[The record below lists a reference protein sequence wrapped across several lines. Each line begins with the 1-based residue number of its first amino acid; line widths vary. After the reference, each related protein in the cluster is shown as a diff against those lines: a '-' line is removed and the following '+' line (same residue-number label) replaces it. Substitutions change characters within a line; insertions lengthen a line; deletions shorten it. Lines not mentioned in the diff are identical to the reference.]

1 MSASGESTE
10 RDPLDLLVE
19 EFLGRHRKGEVM
31 DVDAFA
37 ALHPAHGTEL
47 RELLPTLQALEQ
59 VKREKESTGGKRARV
74 SLPAMQQLGDFKIV
88 RELGRGGMGVVFE
101 AVQESLGRKVALK
114 VLPQASL
121 LTGSQL
127 QRFLREAQI
136 AAQLHHSNIVPV
148 FGSGESDGYHWYAM
162 QHIAG
167 QSLDRWRTLQ
177 AEQPPQGSGAWR
189 SRARFVA
196 RVGVQAASA
205 LHYAHS
211 QGTLHRDVKPGNLLL
226 EDNEHLWVTDFGL
239 AKALEA
245 EGLTHSGDL
254 LGTLQ
259 YMAPEQF
266 TGHYDARSEVYA
278 LGVTLYELLVLRP
291 AFAAK
296 TRSELMERIRTQ
308 RPESLR
314 RLRPDVPGDLAI
326 VIERA
331 MARDPADRYHDAH
344 ELEQDL
350 QAFLEDRPIA
360 ARRQSAFG
368 LVLRWCRHNRAMATL
383 AASTL
388 LAMVGAGILGW
399 VAYVV
404 SNDARAKAE
413 TGRIQIAQEKT
424 RADANVRLLLARFG
438 DLFDTLVGRDPM
450 LAIDEDPDT
459 GEQTVIARTVVDP
472 KSVDLLQQMLDLLGE
487 FTALNAENQ
496 ALRFETARAY
506 RRVGAIHARLGRPE
520 NLARAEKAYE
530 QALLLLDDVTEKDVT
545 REIAAVQ
552 VDFGQLQFRQGDRLG
567 ARQRFQRALN
577 LLEGEHGRE
586 GRALQFELA
595 QAHFLL
601 ARLADRTAESGPGRG
616 PGPGG
621 AGPGGLV
628 PQGTGPGGNPRRE
641 VQKFLQTSK
650 EHLQSAVAIVT
661 RLLEEDADNREFL
674 ALKARCLLVDLP
686 QGPLEGGG
694 RRDRTRD
701 AATGAQRQEGVAIL
715 RGLVEKNPQAEQLRL
730 ELCKALIEDR
740 RRDGRPR
747 GGRGEPPGPDRQGP
761 PEQDLQAV
769 REAKV
774 HAEHL
779 LADEPL
785 SPEYKALR
793 AEVGVL
799 LARMLRDRSDQ
810 PGEPARAELLREA
823 TEELIAVVDVER
835 GLVNADVPLD
845 PRFLGRILDSRV
857 LLASMHFTAGRKAE
871 GVEQMRAVAD
881 LLEAQV
887 AMQKPGMMP
896 RPMLRLFA
904 GQLES
909 GRVARIEEM
918 LRSAGEAE
926 LLARLRTLREQLPPP
941 SDGPDRTDR
950 PDRQGA
956 PPEPR
961 RGGK

>member
-1 MSASGESTE
+1 MSASDESTE

-19 EFLGRHRKGEVM
+19 EFLGRKRQGEVL
-31 DVDAFA
+31 DVEAFA
-37 ALHPAHGTEL
+37 AAHPAHATEL
-47 RELLPTLQALEQ
+47 RELLPTLLALEQ

-88 RELGRGGMGVVFE
+88 GELGRGGMGVVFE

-196 RVGVQAASA
+196 RIGVQAASA

-308 RPESLR
+308 RPDSLR
-314 RLRPDVPGDLAI
+314 RLRPDVPEDLAI

-331 MARDPADRYHDAH
+331 MARDPADRYRDAH

-360 ARRQSAFG
+360 ARRQSALA

-388 LAMVGAGILGW
+388 FAMVGAGILGW

-404 SNDARAKAE
+404 SNEALAKAE
-413 TGRIQIAQEKT
+413 ADRIAVAQEKT
-424 RADANVRLLLARFG
+424 RADANVRLALAAFG
-438 DLFDTLVGRDPM
+438 DVFDTLVGRDPM

-472 KSVDLLQQMLDLLGE
+472 KSIDLLQKMLDFLGE
-487 FTALNAENQ
+487 FTAQNAENQ
-496 ALRFETARAY
+496 SLRFETARAY

-520 NLARAEKAYE
+520 NLGRAAKAYD
-530 QALLLLDDVTEKDVT
+530 QALRLLDDVTEKDVT

-552 VDFGQLQFRQGDRLG
+552 VEYGQLVLRQGNRQG
-567 ARQRFQRALN
+567 AQQRFQRALN
-577 LLEGEHGRE
+577 LLENEHQRD
-586 GRALQFELA
+586 GRALQFERA

-601 ARLADRTAESGPGRG
+601 ARLADRTADGGLPPRG
-616 PGPGG
+616 PGSGGPG
-621 AGPGGLV
+621 AG
-628 PQGTGPGGNPRRE
+628 GTGPGGAVRE
-641 VQKFLQTSK
+641 VAKLVQTAK
-650 EHLQSAVAIVT
+650 EHLLAAQATVGK
-661 RLLEEDADNREFL
+661 LLQDDPDNREFL

-686 QGPLEGGG
+686 QGLLEGGG

-701 AATGAQRQEGVAIL
+701 AATMAQRQEGVVIL
-715 RGLVEKNPQAEQLRL
+715 RDLVEKNPEAEQLRL

-740 RRDGRPR
+740 RRDGPPR
-747 GGRGEPPGPDRQGP
+747 GRRGDLTGRDRP
-761 PEQDLQAV
+761 APSEEELQVV

-774 HAEHL
+774 HADYL
-779 LADEPL
+779 LGQEPL

-793 AEVGVL
+793 AEVGTL
-799 LARMLRDRSDQ
+799 LARMLRDRSEQ
-810 PGEPARAELLREA
+810 PGETARAELLRQA
-823 TEELIAVVDVER
+823 TEELVAVIEVER
-835 GLVNADVPLD
+835 GLIREGEALD
-845 PRFLGRILDSRV
+845 PRFFGRILDSR
-857 LLASMHFTAGRKAE
+857 LQLAAIHFAAGRTPE

-881 LLEAQV
+881 LLEGQLAV
-887 AMQKPGMMP
+887 WKSDGMV
-896 RPMLRLFA
+896 RPSSRLFA
-904 GQLES
+904 GQLEN
-909 GRVARIEEM
+909 GRVARIEEI
-918 LRSAGEAE
+918 LRNAGEVE
-926 LLARLRTLREQLPPP
+926 LLARLRAVREQLLGPP
-941 SDGPDRTDR
+941 SERPDR
-950 PDRQGA
+950 PDRQDRSDRQGP